1 MNFLDLLFGRGRFGT
16 SAADEGADGD
26 LTSYSSKVKNLKAY
40 DETGKEITVEYDLAT
55 GEAKFSAT
63 PSKIT
68 YDYDTGFEDVMMDVE
83 VTASGDTYEP
93 HDVGASG
100 SGCTS
105 GLGIGA
111 LAVLMLLLVPT
122 SKTKLT
128 K

>member
-1 MNFLDLLFGRGRFGT
+1 M
-16 SAADEGADGD
+16 
-26 LTSYSSKVKNLKAY
+26 TSYSVNVKNLKAY
-40 DETGKEITVEYDLAT
+40 DEAGNEITVEYDPAT
-55 GEAKFSAT
+55 GEAKLSAT

-68 YDYDTGFEDVMMDVE
+68 YDYDTGFEGVLMDVE

-93 HDVGASG
+93 HGVGASG

-111 LAVLMLLLVPT
+111 FATLMMLLVPT
-122 SKTKLT
+122 SKMKVM